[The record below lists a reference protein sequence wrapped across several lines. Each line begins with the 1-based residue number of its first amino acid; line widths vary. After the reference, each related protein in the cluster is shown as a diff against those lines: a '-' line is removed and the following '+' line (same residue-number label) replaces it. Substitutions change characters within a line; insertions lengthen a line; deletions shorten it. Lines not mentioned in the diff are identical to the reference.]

1 MTTTAPPAAVIT
13 TSDVDVV
20 SPPKVDL
27 EALKDAL
34 DLLVHKTL
42 EGADA
47 VKKQKTGHKM
57 RSIGGWNNAG
67 TGSRATSSHVTSVSS
82 VRVSGAEEEQAFFSQ
97 RPQDVL
103 YPSFPIPTGT
113 VAQTQHL
120 RHSQR
125 SRSSV
130 SLSSSSGYFYRPSS
144 SSSSFSIVSL
154 DDSGDDDES
163 SSGGGS
169 A

>member
-20 SPPKVDL
+20 SPPKVNL

-67 TGSRATSSHVTSVSS
+67 TGSRATSSHVTSESS

-130 SLSSSSGYFYRPSS
+130 VSSSSSSGYFCRPSASS
-144 SSSSFSIVSL
+144 SSIVSF

-163 SSGGGS
+163 SSGGGI